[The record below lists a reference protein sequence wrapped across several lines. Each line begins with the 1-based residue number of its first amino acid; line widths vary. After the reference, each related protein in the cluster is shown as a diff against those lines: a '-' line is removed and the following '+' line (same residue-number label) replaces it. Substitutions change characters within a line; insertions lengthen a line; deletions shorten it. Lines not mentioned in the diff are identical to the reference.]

1 MPPEELT
8 ADEIQ
13 AEIAEGRGFE
23 SHHPLLSK
31 APEIGA
37 FVFQGWL
44 CP

>member
-13 AEIAEGRGFE
+13 TEIAEGRGFE

-31 APEIGA
+31 APKIGA